1 MSFCPSCGRAN
12 HASANFCSYCG
23 QSLRPD
29 LVSLAATTTP
39 HYDFLKP
46 NEEVIHSIE
55 FSDGVMV
62 ATDKRVVVRRS
73 AGTLT
78 RQTSI
83 DDFDYRYLAHIG
95 LEHRSHVGMGV
106 LFITIGIVAMLVVP
120 AIGFLLGLVLI
131 LAGVVLIARKTAVV
145 TISISGVPKQFEYR
159 ARGDRAMLERFI
171 SSVRDARSRIAS

>member
-1 MSFCPSCGRAN
+1 MSLSPSR
-12 HASANFCSYCG
+12 
-23 QSLRPD
+23 
-29 LVSLAATTTP
+29 TP
-39 HYDFLKP
+39 HYDFLRP

-55 FSDGVMV
+55 FSHCVMV

-95 LEHRSHVGMGV
+95 LEHRSHAGMGV
-106 LFITIGIVAMLVVP
+106 LVIILGVVAMLMVPVV
-120 AIGFLLGLVLI
+120 GFAFGLVL
-131 LAGVVLIARKTAVV
+131 LLMGLVLIARKTAVV
-145 TISISGVPKQFEYR
+145 TISISGVPKPFEYR
-159 ARGDRAMLERFI
+159 GKGDRAVLERFI